1 MIVALLGVIKRKINR
16 LMFPTVPRQN
26 MGRKVCKQTSCMRS
40 APVLASMVVLLC
52 CWMKAVYYGSAF
64 PSEEVCGA
72 TFSQGSFVERLAR
85 CQSRGPTFPG
95 RVGVV

>member
-1 MIVALLGVIKRKINR
+1 
-16 LMFPTVPRQN
+16 
-26 MGRKVCKQTSCMRS
+26 MRS

-72 TFSQGSFVERLAR
+72 TFSQGSLRGTPGKVLGTRADLPM
-85 CQSRGPTFPG
+85 SRYEEGG
-95 RVGVV
+95 CNRVGIFVDWLPPQSGGLGIGPLAVGCQG

>member
-1 MIVALLGVIKRKINR
+1 
-16 LMFPTVPRQN
+16 
-26 MGRKVCKQTSCMRS
+26 MRS

-72 TFSQGSFVERLAR
+72 TFSQGSF
-85 CQSRGPTFPG
+85 RGTPG
-95 RVGVV
+95 DVLGAQANLPMSQYEEGGCNRVGNLLSVCHRREVDLL